1 MGTTILLIED
11 DPAIQTG
18 IKEMLDLES
27 YTTIVCS
34 DGEEG
39 LNTALNKNPDLILL
53 DISLPSMNGFD
64 ICRKL
69 REKKF
74 TNPVIMLTS
83 RGEQID
89 KIVGLELG
97 ANDYVTKPF
106 QTRELLARIHSQLL
120 NRRSE
125 IYKPNKSD
133 SIDSGHPVR
142 RLLAIMFTDIKDY
155 SKKMGSN
162 ETLALK
168 LLGIHNDIIKEV
180 VLFYEGKIK
189 EIIGDAFVVSFES
202 ALKCVECA
210 CDIQKKFKSYNE
222 TAIANEEIEIRIG
235 IHLGDVIEY
244 ENKIIGD
251 AVNIAARIQENSV
264 PGGVTM
270 SESVYSAIRN
280 KVQFNIIFDGER
292 NFKNIKEPVN
302 IYVVET

>member
-18 IKEMLDLES
+18 IKEMLEMES
-27 YTTIVCS
+27 YDALVCS

-39 LNTALNKNPDLILL
+39 LETALVKNPDLILL

-64 ICRKL
+64 ILRKL

-74 TNPVIMLTS
+74 INPVIILTS

-89 KIVGLELG
+89 KIMGLELG

-106 QTRELLARIHSQLL
+106 ESRELLARIHSQLRNMDL
-120 NRRSE
+120 TNTKSNKRNLFDSE
-125 IYKPNKSD
+125 
-133 SIDSGHPVR
+133 HPVR

-162 ETLALK
+162 ESLALK
-168 LLGIHNDIIKEV
+168 LLEIHNDIIKEV
-180 VLFYEGKIK
+180 VTFYEGKIK
-189 EIIGDAFVVSFES
+189 EIIGDAFVISFDS

-222 TAIANEEIEIRIG
+222 QSKPGEEIEIRIG

-244 ENKIIGD
+244 DNKIIGD

-264 PGGVTM
+264 PGSVTM

-280 KVQFNIIFDGER
+280 KVQFNIIFDGEK